1 MVFYNFLLVF
11 IQCLIFPATKL
22 KWTTLLL
29 LTLSTFCGTCC
40 SALDTSSLEQRSPG
54 RLGVFITML
63 VIATFLTTLILIMLV
78 MWVCTSNE
86 CSVCTANCIDFL
98 VQIISKEPFRFC
110 RYIFC
115 QWLLPFFYLLL
126 K

>member
-29 LTLSTFCGTCC
+29 LTLSTFCGICC

-98 VQIISKEPFRFC
+98 FRSSLRSHFD
-110 RYIFC
+110 FAGT
-115 QWLLPFFYLLL
+115 FFANGFFLSFIYF
-126 K
+126 